1 MTFSMI
7 HLEINRRALVFWARQ
22 SKLSLADGDYLV
34 HAAMRLSFGNKAPQ
48 PFEAFGGDRMSKVLG
63 YADCTALELV
73 EEMKMA
79 AEPVFHEIIPSST
92 VRSKE
97 MPVSWPEGRNFG
109 FRVRFCPISRRSGED
124 DKIVER
130 DAFLAACER
139 TPEEHIDRESV
150 YAEWLAERFNAFG
163 GAEILDMR
171 MKSFRLN
178 EFRRKNK
185 SRTLSKLTRPEVI
198 FDGILKVS
206 DSNAFASMLREGI
219 GRHKAFGFGAILL
232 RPEGR

>member
-22 SKLSLADGDYLV
+22 SKLSLTDGDYLA

-48 PFEAFGGDRMSKVLG
+48 PFEVFNGDRMSVLG
-63 YADCTALELV
+63 YADSTASELI
-73 EEMKMA
+73 EEMEMA

-97 MPVSWPEGRNFG
+97 MPVSWPEGRSLG
-109 FRVRFCPISRRSGED
+109 FRVRFCPISRRSGEN

-139 TPEEHIDRESV
+139 TPEEQLDRESV
-150 YAEWLAERFNAFG
+150 YSGWLAERFDAYG

-171 MKSFRLN
+171 MKSFRLK

-185 SRTLSKLTRPEVI
+185 TRTLSKMTRPEVI
-198 FDGILKVS
+198 FDGILRVS